1 MNDVKN
7 KNQDAEN
14 SQATHLPVGAHPNIG
29 CVQSGTLK
37 DLGSAWCK
45 AKLEMG
51 SSVAFDKKNPHLR
64 SEYASLSAILNKVNP
79 IFAKH
84 NLAVLQ
90 MPQSGDL
97 MTQLVHSPSGQYL
110 FFKTPL
116 INPKGDMQGYGAAV
130 TYARKYALISLC
142 GMSGDEDCDGES
154 IKIEKSGGRYAGPY
168 KQKNKGAGK
177 EDTF

>member
-1 MNDVKN
+1 MTGIKIE
-7 KNQDAEN
+7 NQDA
-14 SQATHLPVGAHPNIG
+14 PNAQLTDHRG
-29 CVQSGTLK
+29 CVQSGTLN

-51 SSVAFDKKNPHLR
+51 SSVALDKKNPHLR

-84 NLAVLQ
+84 NLALLQ

-97 MTQLVHSPSGQYL
+97 MTQLIHSPSGQYV

-142 GMSGDEDCDGES
+142 GVSGDEDCDGES
-154 IKIEKSGGRYAGPY
+154 IKNEANKSSYAGPY
-168 KQKNKGAGK
+168 KNNKK
-177 EDTF
+177 QPPPQEDF

>member
-1 MNDVKN
+1 MTGIKIE
-7 KNQDAEN
+7 NQDA
-14 SQATHLPVGAHPNIG
+14 PNAQVTDHRDRG

-79 IFAKH
+79 VFAKH

-90 MPQSGDL
+90 MPGYGDL
-97 MTQLVHSPSGQYL
+97 MTQLIHSPSGQ
-110 FFKTPL
+110 FVVFRTPL

-142 GMSGDEDCDGES
+142 GVSGDEDCDGES
-154 IKIEKSGGRYAGPY
+154 IKNEANKSNYAGPY
-168 KQKNKGAGK
+168 KNKK
-177 EDTF
+177 QSPPQEEF